1 MAPTSYRFAGV
12 TLDLESRELIRDG
25 APVQV
30 EPKVW
35 DLLVHLLENRCR
47 AVDKDELQDRIWE
60 GLVVTEA
67 SLTRAVMKARRAV
80 GDEARPYR
88 VIRTIHGFG
97 YRFVAEVEP
106 APAPPAESAE
116 PTPRAEDGLA
126 LPLKPSIAVLPF
138 RNLSDDPGQT
148 WFCEGIADDIV
159 TELSRFRSLFVV
171 ASHSSFAMHRQG
183 LTARELG
190 RKLGVAYLLDGSIQR
205 AGSRLRLNA
214 RLVDAARDRQ
224 IWANR
229 YEREAEDVFQLQDEL
244 ARTIAATIGGRVEA
258 TRARERAS
266 PEHLAAYDLVLRAQ
280 ALYYQVTPE
289 SVSVAIGLL
298 EMALGVDPDNA
309 RALALLAACHSIES
323 WSYWSADP
331 AQSLQLAQQF
341 GRRSLELDD
350 SDSLAHALYGEILL
364 DGGQEELAEAHFHQA
379 IALNPNDIAG
389 RALYASLLAATGRA
403 EDALEQIAVA
413 ERLDPFGLVW
423 IPWVKLT
430 LLFSAGRDAECLA
443 VARRMDHLPNEAN
456 LWLAAAQER
465 LGERAAATATL
476 RGFLH
481 RAAGEMPTF
490 PGRSMEAWAPILDRY
505 LGVKHRGDHDCLVGL
520 LGQAWPRAARLEG

>member
-25 APVQV
+25 ARVQV

-35 DLLVHLLENRCR
+35 DLLVHLLENRGK
-47 AVDKDELQDRIWE
+47 AVDKDELQDRIWQ

-80 GDEARPYR
+80 GDEARPHR

-97 YRFVAEVEP
+97 YRFVANVES
-106 APAPPAESAE
+106 APAPPAEPTLRAASA
-116 PTPRAEDGLA
+116 LA

-138 RNLSDDPGQT
+138 RNLSDDSGQA

-183 LTARELG
+183 LTAPDLG
-190 RKLGVAYLLDGSIQR
+190 RRLGVAYLLDGSIQR

-214 RLVDAARDRQ
+214 RLVDAAQDRQ

-289 SVSVAIGLL
+289 SVRAAIGLL
-298 EMALGVDPDNA
+298 EMALSVDPDNA

-331 AQSLQLAQQF
+331 VQSLRLAQQF
-341 GRRSLELDD
+341 GRRSLERDD

-364 DGGQEELAEAHFHQA
+364 DSGQEELAEAHFHQA

-403 EDALEQIAVA
+403 EDALEQLAVA

-430 LLFSAGRDAECLA
+430 VLFSAGRDAECLA
-443 VARRMDHLPNEAN
+443 VARRMDQLPNEAN

-465 LGERAAATATL
+465 LGEHAAATATL
-476 RGFLH
+476 RGFLR
-481 RAAGEMPTF
+481 RAAGEMPTC
-490 PGRSMEAWAPILDRY
+490 PGPSMEAWGPFLDRY
-505 LGVKHRGDHDCLVGL
+505 LGVKHRGDHDCLVAL
-520 LGQAWPRAARLEG
+520 LGQAWPQAAASEG

>member
-1 MAPTSYRFAGV
+1 MALTYRFEGV
-12 TLDLESRELIRDG
+12 TLDLPSRECTRDG
-25 APVQV
+25 LPVKL

-35 DLLVHLLENRCR
+35 DLLIYLLENRSR

-67 SLTRAVMKARRAV
+67 SLTRAIMKARRAV
-80 GDEARPYR
+80 GDEARPHR
-88 VIRTIHGFG
+88 VVRTIHGFG
-97 YRFVAEVEP
+97 YRFVAEVESSAAP
-106 APAPPAESAE
+106 SAEHAPA
-116 PTPRAEDGLA
+116 AEDGLA

-138 RNLSDDPGQT
+138 RNLSDEPGQT

-159 TELSRFRSLFVV
+159 TELSHFRSLFVV

-183 LTARELG
+183 LTARDLG
-190 RKLGVAYLLDGSIQR
+190 RKLGVAYLLDGSVQR

-214 RLVDAARDRQ
+214 RLVDVARDRQ

-280 ALYYQVTPE
+280 VLYYQVTPE
-289 SVSVAIGLL
+289 SVRAAIGLL
-298 EMALGVDPDNA
+298 DMALDVDPDNA

-331 AQSLQLAQQF
+331 TQSLQLALRF

-364 DGGQEELAEAHFHQA
+364 DDGQEDRAAAHFHKA

-403 EDALEQIAVA
+403 DDALEQLAVA

-430 LLFSAGRDAECLA
+430 VLFSAGRDAECLA
-443 VARRMDHLPNEAN
+443 LGRRVDPLPNEAN
-456 LWLAAAQER
+456 LWIAAAQER
-465 LGERAAATATL
+465 LGEPAAATATL
-476 RGFLH
+476 RSFLR

-490 PGRSMEAWAPILDRY
+490 PGRGMEQWGPFLDRY
-505 LGVKHRGDHDCLVGL
+505 LGVKHRGDHARLLAL
-520 LGQAWPRAARLEG
+520 LGRVWPRATGSAD